1 MKGDRVKTYTRLGAP
16 QQPPPPPPPPQQLH
30 THTQLLLEALS
41 VRVKL
46 QLKALD
52 C

>member
-30 THTQLLLEALS
+30 TQLLLEALS